1 MISSA
6 TIVAAVRLLEQN
18 GITPDY
24 PAHVLA
30 TAQVE
35 GEWVKLFWT
44 LARERFVCEQQV
56 PIAVAE
62 YLLREQWDELVAR
75 VRRVPDSTPMH
86 QRTQR
91 K

>member
-35 GEWVKLFWT
+35 GEWVKMLWA
-44 LARERFVCEQQV
+44 LSRERFVREQQV

-62 YLLREQWDELVAR
+62 YLLREQWEELVAR
-75 VRRVPDSTPMH
+75 TRHVAVLE
-86 QRTQR
+86 QGTQR
-91 K
+91 Q